1 MKKILILDDNITI
14 CLMLKSWLTKQGYIA
29 EIASDSEVAMQ
40 LIKTEAFDM
49 VISDIRMPNVD
60 GFEFLSRLKRHDT
73 DIIVIM
79 MTSYADIESAVES
92 IKLGAADYIAKP
104 IDPDLLF
111 QKISDAFKDYEN
123 RRRGA
128 ELKQEFIRPAGVDD
142 GAVLEKVS
150 KIISE
155 ESSLFILGAEG
166 TGKSTL
172 AKFIFLKSRKNLFPF
187 TVFDF
192 RFHSFSTSYDSE
204 ICRKAILK
212 ALEDSKGGTLYMQ
225 NLHKPGLSVQ
235 TLLIDLFSKKNN
247 DTQIL
252 ISSSETREELVKN
265 LLPKL
270 SNLLFDSYVELP
282 TLKGNKEA
290 IVSYTEYFLKIAN
303 RELNKDI
310 KEIDKE
316 VFEAFYNHDFNLN
329 IQELKNLI
337 FKACLLTDNNKISKD
352 IIPALFMKSHDYVA
366 AYDNAVKPVVNSLRK
381 ENFEKQKIEEALE
394 ISKGN
399 KTMAASILNIDRK
412 TLYNKIRLYQIGLN

>member
-29 EIASDSEVAMQ
+29 ETASDSEVAMQ

-123 RRRGA
+123 RGRGA

-166 TGKSTL
+166 T
-172 AKFIFLKSRKNLFPF
+172 
-187 TVFDF
+187 
-192 RFHSFSTSYDSE
+192 E
-204 ICRKAILK
+204 IGRA
-212 ALEDSKGGTLYMQ
+212 
-225 NLHKPGLSVQ
+225 HV
-235 TLLIDLFSKKNN
+235 
-247 DTQIL
+247 
-252 ISSSETREELVKN
+252 
-265 LLPKL
+265 
-270 SNLLFDSYVELP
+270 
-282 TLKGNKEA
+282 
-290 IVSYTEYFLKIAN
+290 
-303 RELNKDI
+303 
-310 KEIDKE
+310 
-316 VFEAFYNHDFNLN
+316 
-329 IQELKNLI
+329 
-337 FKACLLTDNNKISKD
+337 
-352 IIPALFMKSHDYVA
+352 
-366 AYDNAVKPVVNSLRK
+366 
-381 ENFEKQKIEEALE
+381 
-394 ISKGN
+394 
-399 KTMAASILNIDRK
+399 
-412 TLYNKIRLYQIGLN
+412 

>member
-1 MKKILILDDNITI
+1 
-14 CLMLKSWLTKQGYIA
+14 MLKSWLNKQGYA
-29 EIASDSEVAMQ
+29 TEIASDSEAAMQ

-60 GFEFLSRLKRHDT
+60 GFEFLSRLKRYDS
-73 DIIVIM
+73 DILVIM

-104 IDPDLLF
+104 IDPELLF

-123 RRRGA
+123 RRKGT
-128 ELKQEFIRPAGVDD
+128 ELKQEFIKPAGVNYDS
-142 GAVLEKVS
+142 VLEKVS
-150 KIISE
+150 EMISQ
-155 ESSLFILGAEG
+155 ESSLFILGPEG

-172 AKFIFLKSRKNLFPF
+172 AKYIYLKSRKNLYPF
-187 TVFDF
+187 IVFDF
-192 RFHSFSTSYDSE
+192 RFYSFNTSYDSE
-204 ICRKAILK
+204 VCKK
-212 ALEDSKGGTLYMQ
+212 ALLEALEESKGGTLYMQ
-225 NLHKPGLSVQ
+225 NLQKPGLSVQ
-235 TLLIDLFSKKNN
+235 TLLIDLFSKKN
-247 DTQIL
+247 DITQIL
-252 ISSSETREELVKN
+252 LSSTESRAELVKN

-270 SNLLFDSYVELP
+270 SSLLFDSYVELP

-290 IVSYTEYFLKIAN
+290 IVSYAEYFLKISN

-310 KEIDKE
+310 KDIDREVYE
-316 VFEAFYNHDFNLN
+316 VFFNHDFNLN

-337 FKACLLTDNNKISKD
+337 FKASLLTDDNRISKD
-352 IIPALFMKSHDYVA
+352 IIPALFMKSRDYVA
-366 AYDNAVKPVVNSLRK
+366 VPDNAAMPVVNSLRK

>member
-1 MKKILILDDNITI
+1 
-14 CLMLKSWLTKQGYIA
+14 
-29 EIASDSEVAMQ
+29 
-40 LIKTEAFDM
+40 
-49 VISDIRMPNVD
+49 
-60 GFEFLSRLKRHDT
+60 
-73 DIIVIM
+73 
-79 MTSYADIESAVES
+79 
-92 IKLGAADYIAKP
+92 
-104 IDPDLLF
+104 
-111 QKISDAFKDYEN
+111 
-123 RRRGA
+123 
-128 ELKQEFIRPAGVDD
+128 
-142 GAVLEKVS
+142 
-150 KIISE
+150 
-155 ESSLFILGAEG
+155 
-166 TGKSTL
+166 
-172 AKFIFLKSRKNLFPF
+172 
-187 TVFDF
+187 
-192 RFHSFSTSYDSE
+192 
-204 ICRKAILK
+204 
-212 ALEDSKGGTLYMQ
+212 MQ

-366 AYDNAVKPVVNSLRK
+366 AYDNAVKPVMKSLRK